1 MFSDKFPHGFH
12 QRAWEDSQV
21 NESSFSV
28 EEPSLS
34 RQEVNKQRPLSLAP
48 MSGHANFVS
57 NPRKLPPLS
66 LYRDPRARPVV
77 LLTSGL
83 IKFYQKINQVYYAKK
98 TFKQQSSYPNVE
110 CYDDE
115 NADYIVRPG
124 EVVHNR
130 YTLKKVL
137 GRGSFGQ
144 VVEAYDQ
151 LEQTDVAIK
160 IIKNKLSFYNQ
171 ALVEIKILEHT
182 KVQDPHDQYFI
193 VRLFNHF
200 VHRNHLCLVF
210 ELLSLNLYEL
220 LRNTNFRG
228 VSLNLIRKFSHQILT
243 ALYFLSTR
251 EVSVLHCDLKPEN
264 ILLQNPRRSAI
275 KVIDFGSSCLANE
288 KMYKYIQSRFYR
300 APEVLLEL
308 KYSFPIDL
316 WSLGCIMVELH
327 TGEPLFAG
335 QHEVEQM
342 SKICEVMGVPPV
354 HMVYRSPKAKKFFV
368 LYDGAKKYC
377 LRHTEFFQPRKL
389 ADILGVNTGGPGGIR
404 KGEPG
409 HTREDYL
416 KFLDVV
422 ERMLLYDPADRI
434 TPLGALQHP
443 FFQC

>member
-1 MFSDKFPHGFH
+1 M
-12 QRAWEDSQV
+12 
-21 NESSFSV
+21 
-28 EEPSLS
+28 
-34 RQEVNKQRPLSLAP
+34 
-48 MSGHANFVS
+48 
-57 NPRKLPPLS
+57 
-66 LYRDPRARPVV
+66 
-77 LLTSGL
+77 
-83 IKFYQKINQVYYAKK
+83 
-98 TFKQQSSYPNVE
+98 
-110 CYDDE
+110 
-115 NADYIVRPG
+115 
-124 EVVHNR
+124 HNR

-193 VRLFNHF
+193 GLQLMLCLLSHTLSVRLFNHF

-288 KMYKYIQSRFYR
+288 KVDCSCCHSQHICRCISTFKAGSI
-300 APEVLLEL
+300 EL
-308 KYSFPIDL
+308 QKCC
-316 WSLGCIMVELH
+316 WSLSIH
-327 TGEPLFAG
+327 SPLT
-335 QHEVEQM
+335 
-342 SKICEVMGVPPV
+342 SGVLV
-354 HMVYRSPKAKKFFV
+354 ASW
-368 LYDGAKKYC
+368 
-377 LRHTEFFQPRKL
+377 
-389 ADILGVNTGGPGGIR
+389 
-404 KGEPG
+404 
-409 HTREDYL
+409 
-416 KFLDVV
+416 
-422 ERMLLYDPADRI
+422 
-434 TPLGALQHP
+434 
-443 FFQC
+443 